1 MFNNDSIICCNGNV
15 ALESALQL
23 VQFYEAN
30 YPEFLRRV
38 FVINAP
44 KIFALLYSMMK
55 PFMHEKTRNKVHI
68 YSYDAAQ
75 WKAALLED
83 IDPKELPVCYGG
95 TMTDPDGNPNCVT
108 MANPFIYS

>member
-1 MFNNDSIICCNGNV
+1 
-15 ALESALQL
+15 
-23 VQFYEAN
+23 
-30 YPEFLRRV
+30 
-38 FVINAP
+38 
-44 KIFALLYSMMK
+44 
-55 PFMHEKTRNKVHI
+55 MHEKTRNKVHI

-108 MANPFIYS
+108 MASRPFRIRINGILFSIMLIFLYHTGQHGRRGSQIVLLEQ